1 LDKIATINAFA
12 VRPISPPAP
21 TTAPPTAVPSSSPTA
36 RPTVAPTTQAP
47 TAAPSNAPTLHPC
60 TDGSHNCDLSSTT
73 CVVGQGNAYQ
83 CACLSGFVVSS
94 SATQCVHAPTAT
106 PTTAPTAMPTTAAP
120 TAMPTSVPTLDP
132 CQTGTDQ
139 CDRASTT
146 CAAWAFAPY
155 YTCFCNEAAGYVPV
169 FNADPNTQR

>member
-1 LDKIATINAFA
+1 LDKIAGINVYAYGY
-12 VRPISPPAP
+12 VPPSPTRAPTPAP
-21 TTAPPTAVPSSSPTA
+21 TYT
-36 RPTVAPTTQAP
+36 P
-47 TAAPSNAPTLHPC
+47 TAAPSYSPTFVPTVAPSSAPTLHPC
-60 TDGSHNCDLSSTT
+60 TDGSHGCDLSSTT

-132 CQTGTDQ
+132 CQAGTDQ

-146 CAAWAFAPY
+146 CANWAYAPF
-155 YTCFCNEAAGYVPV
+155 YTCLCNEVSGYVPAY
-169 FNADPNTQR
+169 NADPFTQR